1 MTTGNDA
8 AAPFF
13 DVPLDLSHAGT
24 IAARIRRIVYNRV
37 EIDGKRLDALADL
50 SDRLVDLL
58 LPYRLR
64 DENLNEHEAAPMVEE
79 AAVLGRALVEVVEQ
93 SHVANDRLGQ
103 CVRNLFECLGKG
115 REGAEISLRAGE
127 NPRSLQRPA

>member
-13 DVPLDLSHAGT
+13 DVPLDLSRAGT

-58 LPYRLR
+58 LP
-64 DENLNEHEAAPMVEE
+64 
-79 AAVLGRALVEVVEQ
+79 
-93 SHVANDRLGQ
+93 
-103 CVRNLFECLGKG
+103 
-115 REGAEISLRAGE
+115 
-127 NPRSLQRPA
+127 